1 MSDAGDLPRNAESWS
16 ATRRAILG
24 DSLGVGLATG
34 AYAVSFGA
42 IAVASGLDGWQTMAL
57 SALMFTGGSQFG
69 LVGVLA
75 GGGNP
80 IAGAATAILLGV
92 RNALYGLRLAPLLDL
107 RGWRRAAAA
116 HLVIDESSAMS
127 MGRTSD
133 RAARLGFYA
142 TGIAVFTLWNLGT
155 LVGVLGASALRD
167 PRVLGLDAAVPAAFL
182 ALLGPRLRGREPWMI
197 ALVAALVAVLTTPL
211 LPPGL
216 PVLVAAAVAGAIALA
231 PHRPESAPAPEPAP
245 PTDDRAAPTDDP
257 ADLEGPAS

>member
-1 MSDAGDLPRNAESWS
+1 VNEDGAQTGQRGEDSWAG
-16 ATRRAILG
+16 TRRAILG
-24 DSLGVGLATG
+24 DSLGVGIATG
-34 AYAVSFGA
+34 AYGVSFGA
-42 IAVASGLDGWQTMAL
+42 IAIAAGLDGWQAMVL

-92 RNALYGLRLAPLLDL
+92 RNALYGLRLAPLLDV
-107 RGWRRAAAA
+107 RGWRRLAAA
-116 HLVIDESSAMS
+116 HLVIDESTAMS

-142 TGIAVFTLWNLGT
+142 TGLSVLGLWNLGT
-155 LVGVLGASALRD
+155 LVGVVGASALQD

-182 ALLGPRLRGREPWMI
+182 ALLSPRLRGREPWI
-197 ALVAALVAVLTTPL
+197 VAVVAALVAVFTTPL

-231 PHRPESAPAPEPAP
+231 PRRDGSAPIAG
-245 PTDDRAAPTDDP
+245 DP
-257 ADLEGPAS
+257 ADQEGPTS